1 MTHPSSTHGYEFYD
15 DSWQLIPPYYGAT
28 DYEWVLKLIGVST

>member
-1 MTHPSSTHGYEFYD
+1 MAHLNAQPQHNGYEFYD

-28 DYEWVLKLIGVST
+28 EYE

>member
-1 MTHPSSTHGYEFYD
+1 MTHPSSTQNHGYNGEIFYD

-28 DYEWVLKLIGVST
+28 DYE